1 LNNIYGI
8 KNSKKQKKETKETKE
23 TKERMEI
30 EAKQEYTTYLINV
43 LTPTICSGFRGIF
56 EQAKKINNGNS
67 VFKNFQLLLANVPGW
82 NNYMLEKEVGDI
94 IKETG
99 CSWLDD
105 LLTAVFV
112 SHSKI
117 LAAVK
122 VGNFRPRNKKI
133 DLKIPET
140 ANFVHL
146 CYIHAARDFYKNPML
161 FVDDSKVAR
170 PEEILKNQQMIQ
182 GMVKEA
188 ICDTIRKLLPF
199 KDIVN
204 QYLAMDNNSPLY
216 IGDAPAPAP
225 APPPP
230 PQYRQYRHKEDED
243 EPLAAPLLSLT
254 GGGGG
259 TGAKERGERGERE
272 QKPEQEK
279 EGEEEEEDDDF
290 SDERNKEEEKGN
302 KVDNNNNNN
311 IAHEKSEKSKGK
323 VLDLNSVSTVEAETK
338 EEVVK
343 ERAPDNN
350 KYESIDSMTVQ
361 HVVSKIQNEIADKKA
376 ATKENEKKKK
386 DDNDGSIMSVGM
398 TELQG
403 VLQDGGTI
411 QGFNNNYNM
420 TKTFLPQKLQAP
432 VQVQSNN
439 SKIKKSGANNIKK
452 IVVKY
457 SGGEMPLGKGKKKQA
472 APKAAAAPPTLID
485 DAADVDSSE
494 YLD

>member
-1 LNNIYGI
+1 
-8 KNSKKQKKETKETKE
+8 
-23 TKERMEI
+23 MEDYLVV
-30 EAKQEYTTYLINV
+30 EAKQEYTTYLIGV

-82 NNYMLEKEVGDI
+82 NNYMLEKEVADI

-117 LAAVK
+117 LASVK
-122 VGNFRPRNKKI
+122 VGNYRPRNKKI

-140 ANFVHL
+140 AHFVHL
-146 CYIHAARDFYKNPML
+146 CYIHAAREFYKNPML
-161 FVDDSKVAR
+161 FIDDPKVVR
-170 PEEILKNQQMIQ
+170 PDEILKNHQVIQ
-182 GMVKEA
+182 TMVKAA

-216 IGDAPAPAP
+216 IGGAPAPVPVSAPVPAPVSAPVSAP
-225 APPPP
+225 APV
-230 PQYRQYRHKEDED
+230 
-243 EPLAAPLLSLT
+243 PLLSLT
-254 GGGGG
+254 QNHNQNHNQQKKTEEKEEKYKDHNDGDDNDGDSENDHDDDDDNEQYEDEKKRNLGGG
-259 TGAKERGERGERE
+259 
-272 QKPEQEK
+272 
-279 EGEEEEEDDDF
+279 
-290 SDERNKEEEKGN
+290 
-302 KVDNNNNNN
+302 
-311 IAHEKSEKSKGK
+311 EKSEKSRGK
-323 VLDLNSVSTVEAETK
+323 VLDLYSAEFEQEEEEEEK
-338 EEVVK
+338 EEK
-343 ERAPDNN
+343 QLPPQQQPQQQQPPPPPPPAKRPQAQD

-361 HVVSKIQNEIADKKA
+361 NVVSKIQNEFADKKE
-376 ATKENEKKKK
+376 KEKEKETEKEK
-386 DDNDGSIMSVGM
+386 DSFSFSVGM

-411 QGFNNNYNM
+411 QGFNNNNAS
-420 TKTFLPQKLQAP
+420 TRTFLPQKKQ
-432 VQVQSNN
+432 QNSKNSNHSNN
-439 SKIKKSGANNIKK
+439 KKKGTNNIKK

-457 SGGEMPLGKGKKKQA
+457 SGGEVPLGGKGKKKV
-472 APKAAAAPPTLID
+472 PLAAATTPTPTTLID

-494 YLD
+494 YRERW